1 MSSSKKLSN
10 SLSDIVY
17 VFAQVF
23 KNDITYDA
31 QFDEVIMSDSF
42 DLFKY
47 PISIREMFYKYYP
60 MIYDRYTKTLKNYD
74 LKKLEADIVKDS
86 ELLYIPMYLID
97 TSGILNKTFGKLLSQ
112 DYEFLQL
119 KTQRE
124 RDHYKIKYVVKY
136 TDELGGCNINK
147 YLSLGYIKPIDVINL
162 TGATMNM
169 DIKYL
174 SEFFNGLT
182 KETFDDLQE
191 KVHTE
196 FYSRF
201 SSDKELNEFNENAM
215 QFVVSIFAEHGLY
228 HEVIYSEKYKNTLF
242 PALLAYVRADHPLS
256 LKNVQTLT
264 NYFIREID
272 MNKKLTNIRS
282 IIASIIAKS
291 KAECNKKLTNVELLK
306 RIYRPNRIEDKDDD
320 KDDDKD
326 AVLDAVLDKVLDKF
340 DITNPDVYEY
350 IVKTAS
356 YEYMTK
362 NIPEHSINNS
372 ELIKEREPR
381 FYKFF
386 DYYSNDDIMT
396 YIMNANGP
404 NDSYDD
410 TSDEKDDKSKVKSYN
425 RAKRSAKKY
434 IIAHY
439 FDSPV
444 KNIPDKPNEAFVR
457 EFIKCNEYV
466 MKELLKLCDAY
477 GLLEQLESNELFIGY
492 WFEQMILRKTINKK
506 NFNEFWKDYGDRAK
520 SRMTL
525 GFAWIKTYH
534 EEPPLEIYA
543 SPNVNIDGDTNA
555 SLWKRYVN
563 ECTIPKEMTSV
574 AYYDYMIKTK
584 GIKKNPNCT
593 MMYTFFSN
601 SLENKIIFC
610 KSDIEFNYP
619 AVERYSIP
627 IEYDK
632 IKPFLHEELETN
644 DICMFA
650 SLDKDDWEKIAG
662 GKSDVDVVC
671 FSDCKNIYRERTPLK
686 RVIEYII
693 MHIELT
699 FGEECEEI

>member
-1 MSSSKKLSN
+1 MRTSENFSN
-10 SLSDIVY
+10 NLSDIVY

-23 KNDITYDA
+23 KNDIIYDA

-42 DLFKY
+42 GLFKY

-60 MIYDRYTKTLKNYD
+60 RIYDRYAKTLKNYD
-74 LKKLEADIVKDS
+74 LKKLEVDIVKDS
-86 ELLYIPMYLID
+86 ELLYIPMSLID

-112 DYEFLQL
+112 DYEFLKL

-162 TGATMNM
+162 TGAIMNM

-182 KETFDDLQE
+182 KKTFNELQE

-201 SSDKELNEFNENAM
+201 SSDKELKDFNENAM
-215 QFVVSIFAEHGLY
+215 QFIVRMFAEHGFY

-242 PALLAYVRADHPLS
+242 PAIIEYVRGDPLS

-264 NYFIREID
+264 NYFIRELD
-272 MNKKLTNIRS
+272 MNNKLANVRS
-282 IIASIIAKS
+282 IIARIIVNS
-291 KAECNKKLTNVELLK
+291 KYECNKKLTNIELLK
-306 RIYRPNRIEDKDDD
+306 RIYPPNCSAND
-320 KDDDKD
+320 
-326 AVLDAVLDKVLDKF
+326 DKVLDKF
-340 DITNPDVYEY
+340 DITNPDVYKY

-362 NIPEHSINNS
+362 NIPEHSINDS
-372 ELIKEREPR
+372 ELIKERTPR

-396 YIMNANGP
+396 YIMNRNGL
-404 NDSYDD
+404 NDSDD
-410 TSDEKDDKSKVKSYN
+410 HSDDDSDDD
-425 RAKRSAKKY
+425 SAKKY

-439 FDSPV
+439 FDLPV

-457 EFIKCNEYV
+457 EFIKYNEFNDE
-466 MKELLKLCDAY
+466 KLLKLSDAY
-477 GLLEQLESNELFIGY
+477 GLLERIAESAPRFVGY
-492 WFEQMILRKTINKK
+492 WFEQMILRKIINKD

-520 SRMTL
+520 CRKTI

-543 SPNVNIDGDTNA
+543 SPNVNVDGDTNA

-563 ECTIPKEMTSV
+563 EYTIPKEMTSI

-584 GIKKNPNCT
+584 GIRKNPNCT

-610 KSDIEFNYP
+610 KSDVEFDYP

-650 SLDKDDWEKIAG
+650 SLDKDDWQKIAG
-662 GKSDVDVVC
+662 GNSDVDVVC